1 MADALART
9 PRGRLVTPQ
18 EVAMLVQFL
27 LSPAAEG
34 IVGQTLVIDGGARIA
49 D

>member
-1 MADALART
+1 MAA
-9 PRGRLVTPQ
+9 PSSEVRLTR
-18 EVAMLVQFL
+18 FL

-34 IVGQTLVIDGGARIA
+34 IVGQTLVIDGGARIV